1 MMIKIKKAISF
12 SKQPELYIVHIQNLR
27 RRFQVD
33 DALRNLYQLVLN
45 SYLIKTHTFFC
56 V

>member
-1 MMIKIKKAISF
+1 MMIKTKKAITF
-12 SKQPELYIVHIQNLR
+12 SKQPEHIQNLR
-27 RRFQVD
+27 GRFQLD
-33 DALRNLYQLVLN
+33 YALRNLYQLVLN